1 MIKQFT
7 HISDPEIK
15 TIAAKQLAGLCIR
28 TNLAQNQNFEIWS
41 RFMPQRSSI
50 PNQIGASLYSIEIFD
65 EVENFHAFTAHTLF
79 TKWAA
84 VEVSTT
90 DKLPEGISTL
100 NLVGGLYAVFIF
112 RGKQV
117 HANAFFEAIYT
128 QWLPQSG
135 YQADHSRAQFEVMGE
150 KYKRDDDTSE
160 EEVFIPIREKL

>member
-7 HISDPEIK
+7 HIADPEIK
-15 TIAAKQLAGLCIR
+15 TIAAKQLAGICIR
-28 TNLAQNQNFEIWS
+28 TNLAQNQNFELWS

-50 PNQIGASLYSIEIFD
+50 PNQIGASLYSIEFFD
-65 EVENFHAFTAHTLF
+65 EVENFHAFTALTFF

-84 VEVSTT
+84 VEVSIT

-100 NLVGGLYAVFIF
+100 NLVGGLYA
-112 RGKQV
+112 
-117 HANAFFEAIYT
+117 AIYT

-135 YQADHSRAQFEVMGE
+135 YQADHNRAQFEVMGE